1 MARRFTGSQSQE
13 SFRKAYFK
21 HFKQSPGKNDLRIA
35 NKCCYVMRLT
45 LKLTFNLQFCT
56 GFYYTAD
63 LAHRDAAG
71 DYKLIGR
78 KGDAIKTHGTW
89 LSVAEIESVMVS
101 R

>member
-1 MARRFTGSQSQE
+1 MTSKF
-13 SFRKAYFK
+13 
-21 HFKQSPGKNDLRIA
+21 
-35 NKCCYVMRLT
+35 VW
-45 LKLTFNLQFCT
+45 T

-78 KGDAIKTHGTW
+78 TGDAIRTRTHGTW